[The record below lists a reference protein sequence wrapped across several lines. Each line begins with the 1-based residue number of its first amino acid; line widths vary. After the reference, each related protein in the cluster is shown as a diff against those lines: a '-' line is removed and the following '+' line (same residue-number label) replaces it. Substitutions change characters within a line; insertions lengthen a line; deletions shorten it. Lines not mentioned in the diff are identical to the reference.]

1 MSKVGETYGFD
12 AIRGIQAGREFYVA
26 MCPLKIIPKLFV
38 FTEFDLPPELRAQ
51 RTLRASRIPALKNYI
66 LNNPK
71 DYIFSSLTASV
82 DGTMKFEPAPSLGE
96 GGKLGRLYVSMESRL
111 LINDG
116 QHRRQ
121 AIEEALKEN
130 PDLAHEMISV
140 VFFED
145 KGLVR
150 SQQMFSD
157 LNKNAVKPTKS
168 LSILYDHRDEFAKFI
183 VAISSEL
190 EIFSGRVELEK
201 TAISNR
207 SIKFFTLNGIAD
219 ATRKFLGIKGRKISV
234 DEQNKTK
241 EFWNEIAKNIPEW
254 QLLIQK
260 RVTTSELRKEYVHS
274 HTNLLNALGI
284 VGNVLQNEYPS
295 DWKQKLASL
304 QNIDWSRSNPEW
316 EGKLLL
322 RGRMLKTK
330 LGIELAANT
339 ILKKCGIHLS
349 DERLNYENVE
359 YVREKI
365 VTLAKDDNT
374 AEIKSKELQNG

>member
-1 MSKVGETYGFD
+1 MSKVGETYSFD

-51 RTLRASRIPALKNYI
+51 RTLRTSRIPALKNYI

-82 DGTMKFEPAPSLGE
+82 DGTMKFEPTPSLGE
-96 GGKLGRLYVSMESRL
+96 EGKQGRLYVSMESRL

-130 PDLAHEMISV
+130 PDLGHEMISV

-145 KGLVR
+145 KGLIR

-168 LSILYDHRDEFAKFI
+168 LNLLYDHRDEFAKFI
-183 VAISSEL
+183 VAMCSEL

-207 SIKFFTLNGIAD
+207 SVKFFTLNGIAD
-219 ATRKFLGIKGRKISV
+219 TLS
-234 DEQNKTK
+234 
-241 EFWNEIAKNIPEW
+241 
-254 QLLIQK
+254 LI
-260 RVTTSELRKEYVHS
+260 H
-274 HTNLLNALGI
+274 I
-284 VGNVLQNEYPS
+284 
-295 DWKQKLASL
+295 
-304 QNIDWSRSNPEW
+304 
-316 EGKLLL
+316 
-322 RGRMLKTK
+322 
-330 LGIELAANT
+330 
-339 ILKKCGIHLS
+339 
-349 DERLNYENVE
+349 
-359 YVREKI
+359 
-365 VTLAKDDNT
+365 
-374 AEIKSKELQNG
+374 